1 MTDDTKDTPTYREA
15 MQELDGILSEIEE
28 ESEVDIDAL
37 AGRAE
42 RAAQLIQVLDDRLRS
57 AEIRIRNVT
66 DELAR
71 NDTDSNTEES

>member
-71 NDTDSNTEES
+71 ADTDSNTEES

>member
-1 MTDDTKDTPTYREA
+1 